1 MARKLMKGSEA
12 MAEAAI
18 RNGCRYFF
26 GYPITPQTEI
36 PEYFSERMFEE
47 EVNGCFLQAESEL
60 AAINMVYGA
69 ASTGARVL
77 TSSSSPGISLKQEG
91 ISTLCAAELPCV
103 IYNVM
108 RSGPGI
114 AGIQASQGDYFQ
126 ATKGGGHG
134 DYHVIVFAPS
144 SVQEAVD
151 CIGKAFDLADAYRMP
166 AMICADGMIA
176 QMMEPAELPAMQEYH
191 VDKEKKW
198 WAATGF
204 DPKAPEGQ
212 RANVSSTYT
221 GVEEMDELQ
230 ARLQGKYALIQEK
243 EALFET
249 YNMDHARCFYEE
261 VFHFAEKEYGPE
273 NIVSAVM
280 HADEL
285 NTAVSEQL
293 GYPVYHY
300 HLHVVAL
307 PVVEKEIRYSKRCKD
322 PELVGKVKEVIHQ
335 ISHSKK
341 WASQKAPDEDG
352 KSRIVKSYS
361 LLQDRFFEH
370 MRDAGFEDF
379 ERGERG
385 STAQHLS
392 VTEYKVKKETERLE
406 NLQVTAKVMEDGIDL
421 LTQQTEEAQKEADK
435 AQARVVKLVPKM
447 EKIEDLARKY
457 TSDADQVLPQPDVL
471 ESAKS
476 YREKKAMPL
485 YRKIISV
492 LRNLFD
498 KYLTLK
504 HDYEDLQRKYER
516 EIDSGEQLKKT
527 IKTLREEKDS
537 QSGIVAK
544 FYALCRGLGKEYIES
559 QAMGIL
565 EREAQERQQKKLAH
579 KRHERDAR

>member
-1 MARKLMKGSEA
+1 MSKNYAVARVVQYTQASISK
-12 MAEAAI
+12 AERHI
-18 RNGCRYFF
+18 ERKNQSYENMNVDLSQ
-26 GYPITPQTEI
+26 TPQNVHFKRCEDAT
-36 PEYFSERMFEE
+36 YNQHLNRMVEEGTVSLRGLKQDAKVFDEMIFDVNTAYFEE
-47 EVNGCFLQAESEL
+47 HGGYDYAIKFYWEV
-60 AAINMVYGA
+60 Y
-69 ASTGARVL
+69 R
-77 TSSSSPGISLKQEG
+77 
-91 ISTLCAAELPCV
+91 
-103 IYNVM
+103 
-108 RSGPGI
+108 
-114 AGIQASQGDYFQ
+114 
-126 ATKGGGHG
+126 
-134 DYHVIVFAPS
+134 FA
-144 SVQEAVD
+144 Q
-151 CIGKAFDLADAYRMP
+151 
-166 AMICADGMIA
+166 
-176 QMMEPAELPAMQEYH
+176 
-191 VDKEKKW
+191 
-198 WAATGF
+198 
-204 DPKAPEGQ
+204 
-212 RANVSSTYT
+212 
-221 GVEEMDELQ
+221 
-230 ARLQGKYALIQEK
+230 
-243 EALFET
+243 
-249 YNMDHARCFYEE
+249 
-261 VFHFAEKEYGPE
+261 KEYGVE

-285 NTAVSEQL
+285 NSALTEKL

-307 PVVEKEIRYSKRCKD
+307 PVVEKEVRYSKRCKD

-341 WASQKAPDEDG
+341 WASQKVTDEDG
-352 KSRIVKSYS
+352 KSHIIKSYS

-406 NLQVTAKVMEDGIDL
+406 NLQITAKVMEDGIDL
-421 LTQQTEEAQKEADK
+421 LTQQTEEAQKKADK
-435 AQARVVKLVPKM
+435 AQARVDRLVPKT
-447 EKIEDLARKY
+447 EQIEDLAREY
-457 TSDADQVLPQPDVL
+457 TGNADQVLPQPDVL

-492 LRNLFD
+492 LRNLFN

-516 EIDSGEQLKKT
+516 EIDSGNQLRKT

-544 FYALCRGLGKEYIES
+544 FYALCRGFGEDYIES

-565 EREAQERQQKKLAH
+565 EREAQERQQKKLAR

>member
-1 MARKLMKGSEA
+1 MSKNYA
-12 MAEAAI
+12 
-18 RNGCRYFF
+18 
-26 GYPITPQTEI
+26 
-36 PEYFSERMFEE
+36 
-47 EVNGCFLQAESEL
+47 V
-60 AAINMVYGA
+60 
-69 ASTGARVL
+69 ARVVQY
-77 TSSSSPGISLKQEG
+77 TQ
-91 ISTLCAAELPCV
+91 
-103 IYNVM
+103 
-108 RSGPGI
+108 
-114 AGIQASQGDYFQ
+114 AG
-126 ATKGGGHG
+126 
-134 DYHVIVFAPS
+134 
-144 SVQEAVD
+144 
-151 CIGKAFDLADAYRMP
+151 IGKAERHIERKNQSYENMNVDLSQTPQNVHFKR
-166 AMICADGMIA
+166 C
-176 QMMEPAELPAMQEYH
+176 E
-191 VDKEKKW
+191 
-198 WAATGF
+198 
-204 DPKAPEGQ
+204 DP
-212 RANVSSTYT
+212 TYNQHLDRL
-221 GVEEMDELQ
+221 VEEGSVSLRGLKQDAKVFDEMIFDVNT
-230 ARLQGKYALIQEK
+230 AYFEEHGGYDYAIK
-243 EALFET
+243 
-249 YNMDHARCFYEE
+249 FYWE
-261 VFHFAEKEYGPE
+261 VYRFAQKEYGAE

-285 NTAVSEQL
+285 NSALTDKL

-341 WASQKAPDEDG
+341 WASQKVTGEDG
-352 KSRIVKSYS
+352 KTHLIKSYS

-385 STAQHLS
+385 STTQHLS
-392 VTEYKVKKETERLE
+392 VTEFKVKKETERLE
-406 NLQVTAKVMEDGIDL
+406 NLETTVAFMENSIDFL
-421 LTQQTEEAQKEADK
+421 DKQTEEAQQKADK
-435 AQARVVKLVPKM
+435 AQARVDKLVPKM
-447 EKIEDLARKY
+447 EQIEDLARKY
-457 TSDADQVLPQPDVL
+457 TNDADQVLPQPDVL

-492 LRNLFD
+492 LRNLFN
-498 KYLTLK
+498 KYLDLK

-516 EIDSGEQLKKT
+516 EIDSGNQLKKT

-544 FYALCRGLGKEYIES
+544 FYALCRGFGKDYIES